1 MVWLSTSDIG
11 IIDPLAHVLCL
22 NLKEQ
27 MNIWVRDPSSAMA
40 SLGVPWSRAVTWD
53 RVAWWPCSR
62 LPRKSHVRLL
72 AWMAAL
78 VKDGWLDMRSTGQG
92 GSNKPWHPGIP
103 QRLRLSCQK
112 KALGLIDNEMLTLA
126 LELSNI
132 ELFKYCTKKSHSIKC
147 YYKHAN
153 ELTQMFIS
161 GSDWMIVLK
170 SLLNKTCL
178 KKIK

>member
-1 MVWLSTSDIG
+1 MFSVWIWKRRWTSRMRGPIPCNGLSG
-11 IIDPLAHVLCL
+11 G
-22 NLKEQ
+22 
-27 MNIWVRDPSSAMA
+27 
-40 SLGVPWSRAVTWD
+40 SL
-53 RVAWWPCSR
+53 VACSNMRPRGLVEHCSR